1 MLIKSMSITW
11 KKLIIVWKYQG
22 HMIIMNMSLI
32 KSSNKSKPQP
42 QSVSSFLIKKSTN
55 RFSVVLLRL
64 LRRSSRL
71 ILDLFR
77 WGNNQ
82 IRDKKLLV
90 DAKRGFF
97 LEIFTHK
104 LHPIL
109 SGVFHDICFKIFL
122 DVFLCDV
129 ILKIILS

>member
-1 MLIKSMSITW
+1 
-11 KKLIIVWKYQG
+11 
-22 HMIIMNMSLI
+22 MIIMNMSLI

-90 DAKRGFF
+90 D
-97 LEIFTHK
+97 HK

-109 SGVFHDICFKIFL
+109 SGVFHDIFFKIFL
-122 DVFLCDV
+122 DVFFCDV